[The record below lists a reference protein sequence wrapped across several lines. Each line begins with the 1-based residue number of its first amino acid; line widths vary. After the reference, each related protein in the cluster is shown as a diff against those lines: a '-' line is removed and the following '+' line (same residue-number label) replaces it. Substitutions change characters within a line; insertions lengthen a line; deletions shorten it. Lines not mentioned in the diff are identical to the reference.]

1 MSALRSVCVY
11 CGSQKG
17 ASPAFTQAAADL
29 GAAIAREGLTLVYG
43 GASVGLMG
51 VVADAALAAGGRV
64 IGVIPRILMRKEL
77 AHAGITEL
85 VVTES
90 MHERKAQMAA
100 RSDAFIALPGSIGT
114 LDELF
119 EMWTWAQ
126 LGLHAKPCV
135 LVNTAG
141 YYDGLI
147 EFIGRAEEEGFL
159 RPSTRALLRIVA
171 EIPSPGA
178 VLTS

>member
-29 GAAIAREGLTLVYG
+29 GAALAREGLTLVYG

-77 AHAGITEL
+77 AHAGVTEL

-119 EMWTWAQ
+119 WGARNR
-126 LGLHAKPCV
+126 KVSCV
-135 LVNTAG
+135 PRPGHCCESFANYPRLV
-141 YYDGLI
+141 
-147 EFIGRAEEEGFL
+147 
-159 RPSTRALLRIVA
+159 PS
-171 EIPSPGA
+171 
-178 VLTS
+178 